1 VGLIIII
8 VLVIVLPIAC
18 IWSIRIDNMNRN
30 HPEYKGE
37 DFLNSAGRD
46 GWDEDLDQ
54 PAK

>member
-1 VGLIIII
+1 MVGLII

-30 HPEYKGE
+30 HPDYKGE

-46 GWDEDLDQ
+46 GWDEDLDH
-54 PAK
+54 PSK

>member
-1 VGLIIII
+1 MVGLII

-46 GWDEDLDQ
+46 GWDEDLDH
-54 PAK
+54 PSK

>member
-1 VGLIIII
+1 MVGLII

-18 IWSIRIDNMNRN
+18 IWSIRIDNMNKN

-46 GWDEDLDQ
+46 GWDEDLDH
-54 PAK
+54 PSK

>member
-1 VGLIIII
+1 MVGLII

-54 PAK
+54 SAK